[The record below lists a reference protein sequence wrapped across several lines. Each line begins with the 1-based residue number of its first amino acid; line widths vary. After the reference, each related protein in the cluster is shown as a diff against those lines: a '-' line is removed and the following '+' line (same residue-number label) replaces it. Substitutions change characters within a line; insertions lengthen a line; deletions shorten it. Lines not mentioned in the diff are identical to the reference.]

1 MQIYDKYILLLFS
14 LIEHLSE
21 RLGEMTQRTD
31 IFYDTPVFRPAGDR
45 GLLMEF
51 GNQID
56 PDINS
61 KIRAM
66 ASRLARQLPE
76 GVEEIIPT
84 YCALILVYDPMIT
97 DPDTLIPCLISLN
110 TTLDN
115 ASLPHPKII
124 ELPVCYHSSLGP
136 DLEHVAEIN
145 GLTPEEVVEIH
156 TAPLYPI
163 YMIGFTPGFPYL
175 GGLSEKIHTP
185 RLSSPRIRVPAGSV
199 GIANNQTG
207 IYPIASPGGWQLI
220 GQCPVKL
227 FDPARE
233 NPILLRAG
241 DHLRFSPI
249 SLDQFL
255 RIKEATEA

>member
-1 MQIYDKYILLLFS
+1 
-14 LIEHLSE
+14 
-21 RLGEMTQRTD
+21 MTQREGR
-31 IFYDTPVFRPAGDR
+31 FYDRPVFRPAGDR

-51 GNQID
+51 GNRID
-56 PDINS
+56 PEINL

-66 ASRLARQLPE
+66 ASRLSRDLPL
-76 GVEEIIPT
+76 GVEELIPT
-84 YCALILVYDPMIT
+84 YCALILVYDPMVT
-97 DPDTLIPCLISLN
+97 APDILIPFLTSLN
-110 TTLDN
+110 TSLDN
-115 ASLPHPKII
+115 IPLPDPQII

-136 DLEHVAEIN
+136 DLNHVAEVN
-145 GLTPEEVVEIH
+145 GLTPKEVVEVH

-185 RLSSPRIRVPAGSV
+185 RLASPRTHVPEGSV

-207 IYPIASPGGWQLI
+207 IYPIDSPGGWQLI

-227 FDPARE
+227 FDPLRD

-241 DHLRFSPI
+241 DRLRFLPI
-249 SLDQFL
+249 SLDEFFG
-255 RIKEATEA
+255 IKEEAQI